1 MNITKREKTGLIIF
15 IIILL
20 GIISYNYFSKS
31 KNSIE
36 VITNQKHQANSEA
49 AKTSPAAAIES
60 EVKKVD
66 TAEKQI
72 SAYICGEVMKPGVY
86 TMKEGDRVEAL
97 LDAAG
102 GFTPNADPNVVNL
115 SAKIQDEEKI
125 RIPSKNEN
133 ITEQEDSSTAGI
145 KGKVNINSA
154 TKEQLET
161 LDRIGSTLAQRIID
175 YRNAHGRFKT
185 IEELKNVSGI
195 GDKTFEHFKDNISVN

>member
-36 VITNQKHQANSEA
+36 VITNQKQPIVSEA
-49 AKTSPAAAIES
+49 AKTSPAAAVES
-60 EVKKVD
+60 EVKKVN
-66 TAEKQI
+66 AEKQI
-72 SAYICGEVMKPGVY
+72 SVYICGEVLKPGVY
-86 TMKEGDRVEAL
+86 TMKEGDRVKAL

-115 SAKIQDEEKI
+115 SARIQDEEKI

-133 ITEQEDSSTAGI
+133 ITEQSDQNTAGI
-145 KGKVNINSA
+145 KGKININSA